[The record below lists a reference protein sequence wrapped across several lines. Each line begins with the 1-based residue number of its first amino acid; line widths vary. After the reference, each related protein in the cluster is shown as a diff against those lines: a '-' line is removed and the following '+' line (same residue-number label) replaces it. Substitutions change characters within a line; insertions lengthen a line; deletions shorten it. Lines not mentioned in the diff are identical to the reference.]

1 MKILFHIYGL
11 GAGGAERQ
19 LTYLV
24 KGLHEKGLEPHVLV
38 LSEGGPFWEEL
49 KAWGKCPLISL
60 NWRGKM
66 DFSVIFKMAHYVKEN
81 QIDLIQGWLSPTNS
95 YAAIAAMLT
104 KRIAVMGIRNS
115 KEEEEYGFGPWLYVR
130 IDKIFAYFPV
140 VKKVICNSYQGQ
152 KYHLDLG
159 YPQRKLCVIPNG
171 IPFPVGINWPI
182 PLAHKPPWHIGIIA
196 CLRPMKDYVS
206 LLEAIAKLV
215 KKGKSVV
222 LHIYGDGSNAYRR
235 ILEQRIDDLDIHS
248 QVYWHGHTN
257 QIWEAFK
264 NIDILVSSSAYG
276 EGISNSL
283 LEGMVA
289 GRIIVSTDV
298 GDAKYMLNGKT
309 KCGYIVPPKNANALA
324 QTIEAIITQPQSA
337 LELAENAQQVVKQNY
352 HINTMIKAYINLYQ
366 KFISTKVNK

>member
-49 KAWGKCPLISL
+49 KKWGKCPLISL
-60 NWRGKM
+60 NWQGKM
-66 DFSVIFKMAHYVKEN
+66 DFSVIFKMVRYVKEN

-95 YAAIAAMLT
+95 YAAIVAMLT
-104 KRIAVMGIRNS
+104 KRVAMMGIRNS

-140 VKKVICNSYQGQ
+140 AKRVVCNSYQGQ
-152 KYHLDLG
+152 EYHLNLG
-159 YPQRKLCVIPNG
+159 YPQKKLLVIPNG
-171 IPFPVGINWPI
+171 IPIPSGINWPL

-196 CLRPMKDYVS
+196 CLRPMKDHVS
-206 LLEAIAKLV
+206 LLEAIAKLI

-222 LHIYGDGSNAYRR
+222 LHIYGDGSDAYRH
-235 ILEQRIDDLDIHS
+235 ILEQRIDDLDIRN

-257 QIWEAFK
+257 QIWEALK
-264 NIDILVSSSAYG
+264 SIDILVSSSAHS
-276 EGISNSL
+276 EGTSNSL

-289 GRIIVSTDV
+289 GRVIISTDI
-298 GDAKYMLNGKT
+298 GDARRILVEKT
-309 KCGYIVPPKNANALA
+309 ECGYVIPPKNIDYLA
-324 QTIEAIITQPQSA
+324 QTIEMVLEQPQNA
-337 LELAENAQQVVKQNY
+337 LKLAQNAQQVVKKYY
-352 HINTMIKAYINLYQ
+352 HIDTMVEAYIDLYQ
-366 KFISTKVNK
+366 KVLG